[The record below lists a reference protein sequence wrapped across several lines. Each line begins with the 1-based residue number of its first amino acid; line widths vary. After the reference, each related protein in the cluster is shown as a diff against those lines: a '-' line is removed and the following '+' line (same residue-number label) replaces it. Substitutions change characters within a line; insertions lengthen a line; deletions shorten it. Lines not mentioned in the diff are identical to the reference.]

1 MVLSQGIEVL
11 NGSMKAGDP
20 DIIKAGGAMSEEL
33 KSDVGL
39 FGNGMIGGSGSTNG
53 HLEGWKSGGVVPTR
67 WQSECLGERV
77 VLSLRKKTT
86 EVLGFLGVNTSR

>member
-53 HLEGWKSGGVVPTR
+53 HLEG
-67 WQSECLGERV
+67 
-77 VLSLRKKTT
+77 
-86 EVLGFLGVNTSR
+86 

>member
-1 MVLSQGIEVL
+1 MLSQGIEVL
-11 NGSMKAGDP
+11 NGSMKASDP

-53 HLEGWKSGGVVPTR
+53 HLEG
-67 WQSECLGERV
+67 
-77 VLSLRKKTT
+77 
-86 EVLGFLGVNTSR
+86 